1 MITRAYELMIIIDS
15 DVVDIEIPKVI
26 SRTEALIT
34 EEGGRI
40 ASTDNWGRRKFAYEI
55 NHKSEGTYVVWE
67 IVTESAGLPNTER
80 QLRLGYDLPVFPDL
94 SRHIR
99 QVFFEIF
106 PGCVVVGIE
115 GVDGFP
121 PIRNSL
127 AQFGQVALEMLNEPH
142 GFSFTAWI
150 VHGIANR
157 GTQVLECL
165 LLDVRRRDL
174 VLARAGG
181 KNQREN
187 DADEQ
192 YPARTDSLDHTQPP
206 FGFCYERRSQ

>member
-80 QLRLGYDLPVFPDL
+80 QLRLADDIVRHKLFRLPEKEAARRGL
-94 SRHIR
+94 LGR
-99 QVFFEIF
+99 QRR
-106 PGCVVVGIE
+106 PR
-115 GVDGFP
+115 P
-121 PIRNSL
+121 
-127 AQFGQVALEMLNEPH
+127 
-142 GFSFTAWI
+142 
-150 VHGIANR
+150 ANR
-157 GTQVLECL
+157 RFHHGYRQ
-165 LLDVRRRDL
+165 
-174 VLARAGG
+174 
-181 KNQREN
+181 QRERHGQR
-187 DADEQ
+187 D
-192 YPARTDSLDHTQPP
+192 P
-206 FGFCYERRSQ
+206 RS